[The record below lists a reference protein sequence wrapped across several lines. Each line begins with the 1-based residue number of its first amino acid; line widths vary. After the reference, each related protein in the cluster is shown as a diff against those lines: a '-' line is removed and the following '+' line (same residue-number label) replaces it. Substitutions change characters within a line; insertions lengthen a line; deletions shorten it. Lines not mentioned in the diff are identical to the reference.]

1 MKEQLSKFALI
12 VLVGGLYWASTDTAH
27 GNAISVTNLSIAGAS
42 GGIAEIQFD
51 VSWSNSWHLA
61 WSDDGGETTITNWDA
76 AWVFLKFKTPGSTW
90 RHGLLAA
97 DGHAAP
103 SGAQIDVGSNDSS
116 THVGVFIRRSSSGSG
131 SFIAQEIRIR
141 WDYASSGLGG
151 TNDVDLSLHAIE
163 MVYIPSGSFAL
174 GSGGGESGSFYAS
187 PSASSPFWIT
197 SENAITMGSAAG
209 ALRTSSTA
217 SGSVSAEYPKGFR
230 PVYSMKYEI
239 SQGQYASFLNHL
251 DPGQADLRFPNLY
264 GTDRFTIRL
273 VDDMYISDAPD
284 RACNYLSFTDV
295 LSYLSWAGLRPMTE
309 FEFEKI
315 CRGSMPP
322 EPNEFAWGSS
332 SITLQTGFDGVD
344 GSGSEKALPQAA
356 NANYY
361 IWGAGPGGPVRVGI
375 FAEAGSSR
383 QTSGASYYGVMEMS
397 GNVSELSVSATSSEG
412 RNFLPMHGSG
422 IHTPLPSEWP
432 TYQGYIRR
440 GGSWDL
446 DEVNI
451 RTSHRSTSISSTR
464 QKGFGGRGVRTAP

>member
-1 MKEQLSKFALI
+1 MKEQLSKIALI
-12 VLVGGLYWASTDTAH
+12 VLACGFYLGSTDTAH

-51 VSWSNSWHLA
+51 VSWSNSWHLS
-61 WSDDGGETTITNWDA
+61 WSEDGGGTTITNWDA
-76 AWVFLKFKTPGSTW
+76 AWLFLKFKTPGGTW

-97 DGHAAP
+97 NGHTSP
-103 SGAQIDVGSNDSS
+103 SGAQIDVGSNGSDVN
-116 THVGVFIRRSSSGSG
+116 VGVFVRRSSSGSG
-131 SFIAQEIRIR
+131 SFSAQGVRIR

-163 MVYIPSGSFAL
+163 MVYIPSGMFAL

-187 PSASSPFWIT
+187 PNSSSPFWIT
-197 SENAITMGSAAG
+197 SENAIIMGSTAG
-209 ALRTSSTA
+209 ALRTSSTS
-217 SGSVSAEYPKGFR
+217 SGTISAEFPKGFR
-230 PVYSMKYEI
+230 AVYSMKYEI

-264 GTDRFTIRL
+264 GTDRFTIRF
-273 VDDMYISDAPD
+273 VGGNYVADAPD
-284 RACNYLSFTDV
+284 RACNYLNFTDI

-309 FEFEKI
+309 LEYEKI

-332 SITLQTGFDGVD
+332 SITLLTGFDGVD
-344 GSGSEKALPQAA
+344 GSGSEKALPQTA

-361 IWGAGPGGPVRVGI
+361 IWGVGPSGPVRVGI
-375 FAEAGSSR
+375 FAESGSSR

-397 GNVSELSVSATSSEG
+397 GNVSELAVSATSAEG
-412 RNFLPMHGSG
+412 RNFIPLHGSG
-422 IHTPLPSEWP
+422 SHTPLPADWQ
-432 TYQGYIRR
+432 TFQGYIRR

-446 DEVNI
+446 DDVNI